1 MKKLGMKLH
10 SRSGETIAETLVALL
25 IAAIALTMLA
35 GMITATANL
44 VKTSENKMDEY
55 YKKSW
60 DLETISTATE
70 PITLTIAEDTAD
82 GNIRF
87 SETVNQ
93 FKNGIFQKTP
103 VIAYVKPPEGG
114 AGGGG

>member
-35 GMITATANL
+35 GMITATTNM
-44 VKTSENKMDEY
+44 VKTSEDKMDEY

-60 DLETISTATE
+60 DLETISAAS
-70 PITLTIAEDTAD
+70 PITLTIADDAAG
-82 GNIRF
+82 GNIRI

-93 FKNGIFQKTP
+93 YKNEIFQKTP
-103 VIAYVKPPEGG
+103 VIAYVKPPESG